1 MQFNINRTPQGSTEN
16 GRTSG
21 NDRVISREEYETE
34 RVKEFKKRSD
44 KQDETI
50 EKLAHTVEELR
61 SKLNQLQKEAQPK
74 GGIDTILRKKFTSR
88 WSEEIDYPPEEKE
101 AYFEERRIEYSAT
114 HLSREDAEY
123 DDEIREDYADVLYHP
138 FSS

>member
-1 MQFNINRTPQGSTEN
+1 M
-16 GRTSG
+16 
-21 NDRVISREEYETE
+21 
-34 RVKEFKKRSD
+34 KELKKRSD

-61 SKLNQLQKEAQPK
+61 SKLNQLQKETQPK
-74 GGIDTILRKKFTSR
+74 CGIDTIPRKKFTSR

-101 AYFEERRIEYSAT
+101 VYFEERGIEYSAA
-114 HLSREDAEY
+114 HLSREDVEY
-123 DDEIREDYADVLYHP
+123 DDDIREDNADPLYYP

>member
-1 MQFNINRTPQGSTEN
+1 M
-16 GRTSG
+16 
-21 NDRVISREEYETE
+21 REL
-34 RVKEFKKRSD
+34 KEKSD
-44 KQDETI
+44 EQEETI
-50 EKLAHTVEELR
+50 EKLAQTVEELK
-61 SKLNQLQKEAQPK
+61 SKLDHVQEKAQSK
-74 GGIDTILRKKFTSR
+74 CRIDTIPRKKITSR

-123 DDEIREDYADVLYHP
+123 DDEIREDYADPLYHP

>member
-1 MQFNINRTPQGSTEN
+1 M
-16 GRTSG
+16 
-21 NDRVISREEYETE
+21 ISEEGYETE
-34 RVKEFKKRSD
+34 RVKELNKRSD

-74 GGIDTILRKKFTSR
+74 GGIDTIPRKKFTSR
-88 WSEEIDYPPEEKE
+88 RSEETYYPPEEKE
-101 AYFEERRIEYSAT
+101 AYFEERGIEYSVVY
-114 HLSREDAEY
+114 LSREDAEY
-123 DDEIREDYADVLYHP
+123 DDDIREDYADPFYHS

>member
-1 MQFNINRTPQGSTEN
+1 M
-16 GRTSG
+16 
-21 NDRVISREEYETE
+21 TE
-34 RVKEFKKRSD
+34 RVKVLKKRYY

-61 SKLNQLQKEAQPK
+61 SKLNQLLKEAQPK
-74 GGIDTILRKKFTSR
+74 GGIDTIPRKKFTSR

-101 AYFEERRIEYSAT
+101 AYFEERGIEYSVGD
-114 HLSREDAEY
+114 LSREDADY
-123 DDEIREDYADVLYHP
+123 DDGIREDYADPLYSS